1 MIPRLHKEIM
11 QHCNQYDN
19 IHFKIRI
26 RLDDWNRKDIINL
39 QTLRKWGIDE
49 IQYGAE
55 SPQNDILSLFQ
66 KGMSFERNTIVKLFK
81 KHYEKKIL
89 YTTQNSVIIV
99 NVSSKICNSSCFK
112 IIELSVK
119 YISYLI

>member
-1 MIPRLHKEIM
+1 M
-11 QHCNQYDN
+11 QYCNQYDN

-81 KHYEKKIL
+81 EHYENKRFYTLPKIL
-89 YTTQNSVIIV
+89 
-99 NVSSKICNSSCFK
+99 
-112 IIELSVK
+112 
-119 YISYLI
+119 